1 MKIDFR
7 DELPM
12 WERIKILMESTKLV
26 SFTKNVNRIETTYI
40 YYDETEMVMV
50 TMHAYYADILY
61 FVHNIRNIFLVE
73 SAI

>member
-1 MKIDFR
+1 MKIDLR
-7 DELPM
+7 DELQM